1 MQLSIYDAEYHYK
14 DAFQNGFSHIN
25 LTVEDKEVL
34 CILGPNGCGKTTL
47 LKSLINLLPLQKG
60 NIFLDQKDISVMNR
74 TDIAKII
81 GYVPQMHQP
90 TFSYNVLDV
99 VLLGRTAHLDLF
111 AVPGREDV
119 ALAEEALR
127 IMGIYHLKDKPYT
140 EISGGERQMVMFA
153 RVITQQPKILLL
165 DEPTSHL
172 DFGNQIRLLK
182 VIEGLAKRGLS
193 IIMTTH
199 FPDHAFIVA
208 DRVAL
213 MEKGSLLACGLPDE
227 VITEENLYRLY
238 NVPVEIKYIDD
249 EVKRKVCIPL
259 A

>member
-1 MQLSIYDAEYHYK
+1 MK
-14 DAFQNGFSHIN
+14 R
-25 LTVEDKEVL
+25 
-34 CILGPNGCGKTTL
+34 
-47 LKSLINLLPLQKG
+47 
-60 NIFLDQKDISVMNR
+60 M
-74 TDIAKII
+74 
-81 GYVPQMHQP
+81 
-90 TFSYNVLDV
+90 
-99 VLLGRTAHLDLF
+99 
-111 AVPGREDV
+111 
-119 ALAEEALR
+119 
-127 IMGIYHLKDKPYT
+127 
-140 EISGGERQMVMFA
+140 
-153 RVITQQPKILLL
+153 QQPKILLL